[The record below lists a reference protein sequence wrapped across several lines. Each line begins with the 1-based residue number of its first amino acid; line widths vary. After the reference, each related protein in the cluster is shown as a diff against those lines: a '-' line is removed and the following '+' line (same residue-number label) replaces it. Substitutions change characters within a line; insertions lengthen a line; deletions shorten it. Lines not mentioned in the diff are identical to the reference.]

1 MQSMTN
7 QFWKTWQKLFFPT
20 LLIRQKWHHERRNLE
35 IGDVCMLQDSNNLR
49 GEWRICKV
57 VKIHPGEDNI
67 VRNVEVEVAARYDGS
82 LPNKH
87 QNAYT
92 VSRHVSKLIVIA
104 DVEEETQ
111 SSSG

>member
-1 MQSMTN
+1 
-7 QFWKTWQKLFFPT
+7 
-20 LLIRQKWHHERRNLE
+20 
-35 IGDVCMLQDSNNLR
+35 MLQDSNNLR

-57 VKIHPGEDNI
+57 VKIHPGEDII
-67 VRNVEVEVAARYDGS
+67 VRNVEVEVAARYDVS